1 MKAFF
6 ITTAALEAGAAV
18 VMVLFPLQACAW

>member
-18 VMVLFPLQACAW
+18 ALALFPLQACAW

>member
-6 ITTAALEAGAAV
+6 ITTAALEAGAGVAL
-18 VMVLFPLQACAW
+18 VLFPLQACAW